1 MIKASDELLAA
12 LGVQSQADVIPAL
25 LAKLNESNTRL
36 ADLSAKVEG
45 IKPEVT
51 ADAHLELAASVE
63 KLTEKV
69 NGIAALNEGEILK
82 RAEAKAA
89 EAGSYAAA
97 VALGAVGVNAVA
109 PAPVSEPVKADNAEA
124 FAAAGDYDAAYKASE
139 KLQAEFSSAAVY
151 AAYAKAVKAGR
162 VNQFVPKQ

>member
-1 MIKASDELLAA
+1 MIKASDEILAE
-12 LGVQSQADVIPAL
+12 LGVQSQSDVIPAL
-25 LAKLNESNTRL
+25 VAKLNESNTKI
-36 ADLSAKVEG
+36 AELSAKTEG

-63 KLTEKV
+63 KLAEKV

-89 EAGSYAAA
+89 EAGSHAAA

-109 PAPVSEPVKADNAEA
+109 PAPVADVVHDSAES
-124 FAAAGDYDAAYKASE
+124 FAAAGDYEAAYKASE